1 MSWCS
6 DLQSGISENVAEA
19 YGGGVLIYFNCKCD
33 FFIYRPSYY
42 KITFTSP
49 YLPFNNYNSLQQVD
63 NVATVTILDR
73 EFEDSGYI
81 PIVNCPTG
89 REMGIFWFNLH
100 KFLSK
105 DKSQLGFTTIDSDGR
120 LKIEN
125 PNILVLP
132 NFETQVTDMD
142 AYHNPSQVCITCA
155 IGQYKDTIL
164 AEMCTACPAGRY
176 ADALGSTDCTLCGEG
191 KKSTIIKATNKSTC
205 QACPPNTISVP
216 SRIAW

>member
-33 FFIYRPSYY
+33 ILIYRPSYY

-49 YLPFNNYNSLQQVD
+49 YIPFNNYNSLQQVD
-63 NVATVTILDR
+63 NVATITLTTEEWQQTD
-73 EFEDSGYI
+73 YL
-81 PIVNCPTG
+81 PTVNCPTG
-89 REMGIFWFNLH
+89 RFIIYQASVADYIRY
-100 KFLSK
+100 LSQ
-105 DKSQLGFTTIDSDGR
+105 DKSQLGFTTIDFAGR

-132 NFETQVTDMD
+132 NIETQV
-142 AYHNPSQVCITCA
+142 CFGCA

-164 AEMCTACPAGRY
+164 PGRYADAFGCTDCPAGRY

-191 KKSTIIKATNKSTC
+191 TKSTIIKATNKSTC
-205 QACPPNTISVP
+205 QACPLNTISVP
-216 SRIAW
+216 SRTAW